1 MKFYEAVMQGIIR
14 HVNFDIVKCILIASP
29 GFVKDQFYE
38 YMFQQA
44 VKLDNKILLENK
56 GKFMLI
62 HASSGFKH
70 SLKEVLQ
77 DPAVIA
83 KMSDTKAAGEV
94 KRLEAFYTM
103 LGCEPARAFYG
114 KKHVQAAVDA
124 QAVET
129 LLISDN
135 LFRWV

>member
-1 MKFYEAVMQGIIR
+1 MQGILR
-14 HVNFDIVKCILIASP
+14 HVNFDIVKCVVVASP
-29 GFVKDQFYE
+29 GFVKDQFHE

-44 VKLDNKILLENK
+44 VRTDNKLLLDNK
-56 GKFMLI
+56 GKFLLV

-77 DPAVIA
+77 DSAVVA

-103 LGCEPARAFYG
+103 LQCEPARAFYG
-114 KKHVQAAVDA
+114 KKHVQAAVEA

-135 LFRWV
+135 LFR

>member
-1 MKFYEAVMQGIIR
+1 MQGILR
-14 HVNFDIVKCILIASP
+14 HVNFNIVKCVLIASP

-44 VKLDNKILLENK
+44 AQGVQPEMKTLLENK
-56 GKFMLI
+56 SKFMLI

-77 DPAVIA
+77 DPAVIV

-103 LGCEPARAFYG
+103 LQCEPARAFYG
-114 KKHVQAAVDA
+114 KKHIQKAVEA

-135 LFRWV
+135 LFR

>member
-1 MKFYEAVMQGIIR
+1 MQGIIR
-14 HVNFDIVKCILIASP
+14 HVNFEIVKCILIASP
-29 GFVKDQFYE
+29 GFVKDQFFE

-44 VKLDNKILLENK
+44 VKLDNKVLLDNK

-77 DPAVIA
+77 DPAVIV

-114 KKHVQAAVDA
+114 KKHVQLAVNA

-135 LFRWV
+135 LFR